1 MAVMSSDT
9 INSSLDFARMAQLRN
24 NAKVDEEGSIKEVA
38 QQFESIFVNM
48 MLQSMRKATER
59 SGLLDSH
66 ATETYEQMFD
76 QELSMHLSKTGSF
89 GVAEAL
95 ERQIR
100 FNQDRRVEDRESS
113 FALDQQNKLPLARQ
127 DEKGLPI
134 SRKIND
140 YKINEARFD
149 NQEGD
154 IK

>member
-1 MAVMSSDT
+1 MVVMSKDA

-24 NAKVDEEGSIKEVA
+24 NAKVDEAGSIKEVA

-95 ERQIR
+95 ERQIK
-100 FNQDRRVEDRESS
+100 FNQDRRAEEGKSS
-113 FALDQQNKLPLARQ
+113 FALDQHKQLPLSW
-127 DEKGLPI
+127 ENGKGLPI

-149 NQEGD
+149 NHEGD
-154 IK
+154 IE

>member
-100 FNQDRRVEDRESS
+100 FNQDRRGKTEIPRLRWINKS
-113 FALDQQNKLPLARQ
+113 KLPLVGKTTKRLADFKKDKRLQ
-127 DEKGLPI
+127 D
-134 SRKIND
+134 
-140 YKINEARFD
+140 
-149 NQEGD
+149 
-154 IK
+154 

>member
-1 MAVMSSDT
+1 MAVISSDT

-76 QELSMHLSKTGSF
+76 QELSMHLSKT
-89 GVAEAL
+89 
-95 ERQIR
+95 
-100 FNQDRRVEDRESS
+100 
-113 FALDQQNKLPLARQ
+113 
-127 DEKGLPI
+127 
-134 SRKIND
+134 
-140 YKINEARFD
+140 
-149 NQEGD
+149 
-154 IK
+154 

>member
-1 MAVMSSDT
+1 M
-9 INSSLDFARMAQLRN
+9 
-24 NAKVDEEGSIKEVA
+24 
-38 QQFESIFVNM
+38 NM

-76 QELSMHLSKTGSF
+76 QELSMHLSKNGSF

-100 FNQDRRVEDRESS
+100 FNQDRRMEDRAAS

-154 IK
+154 IE

>member
-1 MAVMSSDT
+1 MAIMSSDT

-113 FALDQQNKLPLARQ
+113 LKVDHQKQLPLSWGN
-127 DEKGLPI
+127 DEGLPI

-140 YKINEARFD
+140 YKIHEARFH
-149 NQEGD
+149 NQDGD
-154 IK
+154 IE